1 MQQYGSKKF
10 ARRHNLNSG
19 VGSKDY
25 FSESSRVSHQI
36 KGNGA

>member
-10 ARRHNLNSG
+10 IHKHILDPRL
-19 VGSKDY
+19 GSKDY
-25 FSESSRVSHQI
+25 FSEGRRVAYQI